1 MGHRISALLLLFL
14 AISANAA
21 EFTASAECVAGRR
34 VTNRSGSAGVVTEI
48 RSGMCVVRHDDGTER
63 SYLHWMLSPAGK
75 GEVEPLAALV
85 PGNYVCTA
93 QGAGSFRIVIQE
105 GGRYADRAGQSGEFA
120 LLDGGEIGFS
130 SGSLAGQYSKRLGPR
145 KFGLAS
151 ARGRSFYTV
160 CNLK

>member
-1 MGHRISALLLLFL
+1 MRNRISALLSLFL
-14 AISANAA
+14 ALSANAA

-34 VTNRSGSAGVVTEI
+34 VTNRSGNAGVVTEI

-75 GEVEPLAALV
+75 GEVEPVAALV
-85 PGNYVCTA
+85 PGNYVCSA

-105 GGRYADRAGQSGEFA
+105 GGRYADRAGQPGEFSLA
-120 LLDGGEIGFS
+120 DGGEITFS
-130 SGSLAGQYSKRLGPR
+130 SGSLAGQYSKQLGPR

-151 ARGRSFYTV
+151 ARGKSFYTV